1 MVNAQTAQ
9 FHSCQNE
16 EKTMRTKRSLRE
28 WLRIAALL
36 VIFLSGMF
44 PAGGLFT
51 ELRAPSVYADSTP
64 QTLPFS
70 QNWSSTGQIT
80 TDDNWAG
87 VLGIVGFRGDD
98 LTTVTGTNPQTILA
112 DGSGTPVDVIANQ
125 ANPNTQATGGVAEFD
140 GIANPVAAL
149 QGSGTAD
156 APHIVITV
164 NTTGMSGI
172 VIGYFLRDIDGSAD
186 NAVQPVALQFRVGAS
201 GNYTDIPAGFVADA
215 TTGPSLATLV
225 TAVSVTLPAAAD
237 NQPVVQIR
245 IMTTNAVG
253 NDEWVGIDDILI
265 FVPSAARLDSFAA
278 NGYDDGKVLL
288 EWRTGLE
295 VNNLGFNVYRDVKGN
310 RTRINSQMLAGSAL
324 MVGAGTHLRS
334 GRSYVWADD
343 LPKGRDAQYLLEEV
357 DLNGQST
364 WHGPIGIDRSRS
376 RDGLPPSRARAVLLS
391 SLGANSVQA
400 NSITP
405 VPRTAD
411 TTQAIAAQFAA
422 QAEIVSRPAIK
433 LSVKQEG
440 WYRVTGQE
448 LLAAGLDPATDPR
461 LLQLFAEG
469 QEQAFAVR
477 GEDDGRFDSIEFYG
491 LGLDTPSTN
500 ARTYWLVAGSQ
511 PGQRIK
517 AAKKKGSRAASTG
530 FAYTVERKDR
540 LVYFSALTNGDTE
553 NFFGA
558 VVARTPVDQSLLLR
572 HIDRASNEDATL
584 EVTLQ
589 GVTGV
594 SHRVQVQFNG
604 GELGEISFAALQQGA
619 AKFAVPHSLIKEGQ
633 NNVTLIGQG
642 GESDVSLVSSIR
654 LTYRHAYTADDDA
667 LRFTTSKKQQVTID
681 GFTNSAIR
689 VVDITNPGAP
699 LEVRGRVES
708 RGNGYAVTISGQK
721 GDARTLMAFSEQQ
734 VKRPVAV
741 VADRPSN
748 LKDKSQGADYVIITR
763 RDFFSGIEPL
773 KAHRQSQG
781 LDVSVVDVE
790 DIYDEF
796 NFGEKAAQAV
806 KDFLSFAKANWS
818 KAPRFVVFVGDATF
832 DPKDYFGSGDNDI
845 VPTRLIDTGLMKAA
859 SDESLADFDGDGL
872 AEMQMGRLPAR
883 TSNEVSLMAAKIIA
897 YDNAQ
902 TGNGVLLV
910 SDSDD
915 SGINFENGSAQL
927 RRIIPDGVNVDE
939 IVRGR
944 LDDTATK
951 STILDRVNR
960 GQRIVNYFGHGSV
973 GLWRG
978 DLLTSTDTK
987 DMTGNDAHTLFFA
1000 ITCLNGY
1007 FQDPVLDSLAESLVK
1022 AEGGGAAAVWASSGM
1037 CEAGSQLSMNL
1048 ELFRLIFSGDKPMS
1062 LGEAILRSKS
1072 VIDDFDVRRTYILFG
1087 DPAMRLR

>member
-1 MVNAQTAQ
+1 MKLTA
-9 FHSCQNE
+9 F
-16 EKTMRTKRSLRE
+16 K
-28 WLRIAALL
+28 
-36 VIFLSGMF
+36 
-44 PAGGLFT
+44 
-51 ELRAPSVYADSTP
+51 
-64 QTLPFS
+64 
-70 QNWSSTGQIT
+70 
-80 TDDNWAG
+80 
-87 VLGIVGFRGDD
+87 
-98 LTTVTGTNPQTILA
+98 
-112 DGSGTPVDVIANQ
+112 
-125 ANPNTQATGGVAEFD
+125 
-140 GIANPVAAL
+140 
-149 QGSGTAD
+149 
-156 APHIVITV
+156 
-164 NTTGMSGI
+164 
-172 VIGYFLRDIDGSAD
+172 
-186 NAVQPVALQFRVGAS
+186 
-201 GNYTDIPAGFVADA
+201 
-215 TTGPSLATLV
+215 
-225 TAVSVTLPAAAD
+225 
-237 NQPVVQIR
+237 
-245 IMTTNAVG
+245 
-253 NDEWVGIDDILI
+253 
-265 FVPSAARLDSFAA
+265 AARYEDSQVF
-278 NGYDDGKVLL
+278 L
-288 EWRTGLE
+288 EWQTGLE
-295 VNNLGFNVYRDVKGN
+295 VNNLGFNVYRDVKGK

-324 MVGAGTHLRS
+324 MVGAGTRLMS

-364 WHGPIGIDRSRS
+364 WHGPIGIDRSGS
-376 RDGLPPSRARAVLLS
+376 RDRLPPSGARAVLLS
-391 SLGANSVQA
+391 SLGADTVQA
-400 NSITP
+400 NSLTP

-411 TTQAIAAQFAA
+411 TTQAGAAQFTA
-422 QAEIVSRPAIK
+422 QAEIAARPAIK

-448 LLAAGLDPATDPR
+448 LFAAGLDPATDPR
-461 LLQLFAEG
+461 LLQLFAKG
-469 QEQAFAVR
+469 QEQAFAVI
-477 GEDDGRFDSIEFYG
+477 GEDDGRFGLSDSIEFYG

-500 ARTYWLVAGSQ
+500 TRTYWLVAGSQ

-530 FAYTVERKDR
+530 FLYTVERKDR
-540 LVYFSALTNGDTE
+540 LVYFSALTNGETE

-558 VVARTPVDQSLLLR
+558 VVARTPVDQSLLLQ

-589 GVTGV
+589 GVTGF

-604 GELGEISFAALQQGA
+604 SELGEISFAALQQGA

-642 GESDVSLVSSIR
+642 GESDVSLLSSIR

-667 LRFTTSKKQQVTID
+667 LRFTASKKQQVTID

-689 VVDITNPGAP
+689 VVDVTNPDAP

-741 VADRPSN
+741 VADQPSN
-748 LKDKSQGADYVIITR
+748 LKDKSQRADYIIITR

-773 KAHRQSQG
+773 KAHRQNQG

-790 DIYDEF
+790 NIYDEF
-796 NFGEKAAQAV
+796 NFGEKSAQAV
-806 KDFLSFAKANWS
+806 KDFLSYAKANWS
-818 KAPRFVVFVGDATF
+818 KAPRFVLFVGDATF
-832 DPKDYFGSGDNDI
+832 DPKDYFGGGDNDI
-845 VPTRLIDTGLMKAA
+845 VPTRLIDTAMMEAA
-859 SDESLADFDGDGL
+859 SDEGMADFDGDGL

-883 TSNEVSLMAAKIIA
+883 NSDEVSLMATKIIA
-897 YDNAQ
+897 YDSAP

-910 SDSDD
+910 SDSND
-915 SGINFENGSAQL
+915 SGIDFENGSAQL

-944 LDDTATK
+944 LDDATTK
-951 STILDRVNR
+951 SAILDRVNR
-960 GQRIVNYFGHGSV
+960 GQRIVNYYGHGSV

-987 DMTGNDAHTLFFA
+987 DMTGADAQTLFFA

-1007 FQDPVLDSLAESLVK
+1007 FQDPVLESLAESLVK
-1022 AEGGGAAAVWASSGM
+1022 AEHGGAAAVWASSGM
-1037 CEAGSQLSMNL
+1037 CEANSQLLMNL
-1048 ELFRLIFSGDKPMS
+1048 ELFRLIYSGDNPMS
-1062 LGEAILRSKS
+1062 LGEAILRAKS
-1072 VIDDFDVRRTYILFG
+1072 VISDLDVRRTYILFG

>member
-1 MVNAQTAQ
+1 
-9 FHSCQNE
+9 
-16 EKTMRTKRSLRE
+16 MRTKRSLRE

-51 ELRAPSVYADSTP
+51 ELRTPSVHADGTP
-64 QTLPFS
+64 QTLPFT

-87 VLGIVGFRGDD
+87 VPGVVGFRGDD
-98 LTTVTGTNPQTILA
+98 LTTVTATDPQTILA

-125 ANPNTQATGGVAEFD
+125 TNPNTQATGGVAEFD
-140 GIANPVAAL
+140 GIANPVVAL

-156 APHIVITV
+156 APHIVISI

-172 VIGYFLRDIDGSAD
+172 VIGYVLRDIDGSTD
-186 NAVQPVALQFRVGAS
+186 NAVQPVALQFRVGS
-201 GNYTDIPAGFVADA
+201 TGNYTNIPAGFVADA
-215 TTGPSLATLV
+215 TSGPSLATLV
-225 TAVSVTLPAAAD
+225 TPVSATLPAAAD
-237 NQPVVQIR
+237 NQPLVQIR
-245 IMTTNAVG
+245 IMTTNAIG

-265 FVPSAARLDSFAA
+265 FVPSAARVDSFSA
-278 NGYDDGKVLL
+278 NGYENGNVLL
-288 EWRTGLE
+288 EWKTGLE
-295 VNNLGFNVYRDVKGN
+295 VNNLGFNVYRDVQGK

-334 GRSYVWADD
+334 GRSYAWADD
-343 LPKGRDAQYLLEEV
+343 LPKARDAQYWLEEV

-364 WHGPIGIDRSRS
+364 WHGPVGIDRSKSHDR
-376 RDGLPPSRARAVLLS
+376 LPPAGARAVLLN
-391 SLGANSVQA
+391 SLGANPVQS
-400 NSITP
+400 NFPTQ

-411 TTQAIAAQFAA
+411 ATKVEAAQFAA
-422 QAEIVSRPAIK
+422 QSEIASRPAIK

-469 QEQAFAVR
+469 QEQAFAVK
-477 GEDDGRFDSIEFYG
+477 GEDDGRFDSSDSIEFYG
-491 LGLDTPSTN
+491 LGLNTPSTDT
-500 ARTYWLVAGSQ
+500 RTYWLVAGSQ
-511 PGQRIK
+511 QGQRIK

-530 FAYTVERKDR
+530 FAYTVGRKDR
-540 LVYFSALTNGDTE
+540 IVYFSSLTNGDTE

-558 VVARTPVDQSLLLR
+558 VLARTPVDQSLLLQ
-572 HIDRASNEDATL
+572 HVNRASNDDATL
-584 EVTLQ
+584 ELTLQ
-589 GVTGV
+589 GVTGF

-604 GELGEISFAALQQGA
+604 SDLGEISFASLQQGA
-619 AKFAVPHSLIKEGQ
+619 AKFPVPHSLIKEGQ
-633 NNVTLIGQG
+633 NNVTLTSKG
-642 GESDVSLVSSIR
+642 GEGDVSLVDAIS
-654 LTYRHAYTADDDA
+654 LTYSHAYTADGDA
-667 LRFTTSKKQQVTID
+667 LRFTASKKQQVTID

-689 VVDITNPGAP
+689 VVDVTNPNAP
-699 LEVRGRVES
+699 LEVRGQVES
-708 RGNGYAVTISGQK
+708 RGNGYAVTIAGQK
-721 GDARTLMAFSEQQ
+721 GDGHTLMAFSEPQ

-741 VADRPSN
+741 VADRLSN
-748 LKDKSQGADYVIITR
+748 LKDKSQEADYIIITR
-763 RDFFSGIEPL
+763 RDFFSSIEPL
-773 KAHRQSQG
+773 KSYRQSQG

-796 NFGEKAAQAV
+796 NFGEKSAQAV
-806 KDFLSFAKANWS
+806 KDFLSFAKTNWS
-818 KAPRFVVFVGDATF
+818 KAPRFVLLVGDASF
-832 DPKDYFGSGDNDI
+832 DPKDYFGSGDSDI
-845 VPTRLIDTGLMKAA
+845 VPTKLVDTILMEAA
-859 SDESLADFDGDGL
+859 SDEWLADFDGDGL
-872 AEMQMGRLPAR
+872 AEMKMGRLSAR
-883 TSNEVSLMAAKIIA
+883 NSDEISLMAAKIIA
-897 YDNAQ
+897 YDNAP

-915 SGINFENGSAQL
+915 GGINFENGTAQL

-951 STILDRVNR
+951 SAILDQVNR
-960 GQRIVNYFGHGSV
+960 GQRIVNYYGHGSV

-978 DLLTSTDTK
+978 DLLTSTDMK
-987 DMTGNDAHTLFFA
+987 DMTGGDAHTLFFA

-1022 AEGGGAAAVWASSGM
+1022 AEHGGAAAVWASSGM
-1037 CEAGSQLSMNL
+1037 CEADSQLSMNI
-1048 ELFRLIFSGDKPMS
+1048 ELFRLIFGGGNPNGEALT
-1062 LGEAILRSKS
+1062 LGEAILKAKS
-1072 VIDDFDVRRTYILFG
+1072 AIGDQDVRRTYILFG

>member
-1 MVNAQTAQ
+1 
-9 FHSCQNE
+9 
-16 EKTMRTKRSLRE
+16 MRTKRSLRE

-44 PAGGLFT
+44 PAGGMFT
-51 ELRAPSVYADSTP
+51 GPGAPSVYADSTP

-87 VLGIVGFRGDD
+87 VPGIVGFRGDD
-98 LTTVTGTNPQTILA
+98 LTTVTATSPQTILA

-140 GIANPVAAL
+140 GIANPVVAL

-156 APHIVITV
+156 APHIVISV

-172 VIGYFLRDIDGSAD
+172 VIGYILRDIDGSTD

-201 GNYTDIPAGFVADA
+201 GNFTDIPAGFVADA

-225 TAVSVTLPAAAD
+225 TPVSTTLPAAAD
-237 NQPVVQIR
+237 NQPLVQIR
-245 IMTTNAVG
+245 IMTTNAIG

-265 FVPSAARLDSFAA
+265 FVPSAARVDSFAA
-278 NGYDDGKVLL
+278 SGYRDGQVLL

-295 VNNLGFNVYRDVKGN
+295 VDNLGFNVYRDVRGK

-324 MVGAGTHLRS
+324 MVGAGTHLKS
-334 GRSYVWADD
+334 GRSYAWADD
-343 LPKGRDAQYLLEEV
+343 LPKGRDARYWLEEI
-357 DLNGQST
+357 DLNGQSA
-364 WHGPIGIDRSRS
+364 WHGPVGIDRSGS
-376 RDGLPPSRARAVLLS
+376 RDRLPPPASRAVLLS
-391 SLGANSVQA
+391 RLGADSVHA
-400 NSITP
+400 NLQRA

-411 TTQAIAAQFAA
+411 TAQATAGQFEV
-422 QAEIVSRPAIK
+422 QAEIASRPLIK

-469 QEQAFAVR
+469 REQAFTVR
-477 GEDDGRFDSIEFYG
+477 GEDDGRFDSSDSMEFYG

-517 AAKKKGSRAASTG
+517 AAKKKGSRTASTG
-530 FAYTVERKDR
+530 FTYTVERKDR
-540 LVYFSALTNGDTE
+540 IVYFSSLTNGEAE

-558 VVARTPVDQSLLLR
+558 VLARAPVEQSLLLQ
-572 HIDRASNEDATL
+572 HVDRASNEDATL
-584 EVTLQ
+584 EVKIQ
-589 GVTGV
+589 GVTGI
-594 SHRVQVQFNG
+594 SHRVQVQLNG
-604 GELGEISFAALQQGA
+604 SELGEISFAALQQGA
-619 AKFAVPHSLIKEGQ
+619 AKFAVPHSLIKDGE
-633 NNVTLIGQG
+633 NNVTLTSLS
-642 GESDVSLVSSIR
+642 GESDVNLVDSIR
-654 LTYRHAYTADDDA
+654 LTYRHAYTADDDL
-667 LRFTTSKKQQVTID
+667 LRFTVSKKQQVTID

-689 VVDITNPGAP
+689 VVDVTNPDAP

-708 RGNGYAVTISGQK
+708 RGNGFAVTVSGQK
-721 GDARTLMAFSEQQ
+721 GDNRTLMAFSEPQ
-734 VKRPVAV
+734 VKRPFAV
-741 VADRPSN
+741 VADQPST
-748 LKDKSQGADYVIITR
+748 LKDKSQGADYIIITR
-763 RDFFSGIEPL
+763 RDFFSSIEPL
-773 KAHRQSQG
+773 KAHRQNQG
-781 LDVSVVDVE
+781 LDVSVVDIE

-796 NFGEKAAQAV
+796 NFGEKSALAV
-806 KDFLSFAKANWS
+806 KDFLSFAKASWS
-818 KAPRFVVFVGDATF
+818 KAPRFVLIVGDATF
-832 DPKDYFGSGDNDI
+832 DPKGYFGSQDGDI
-845 VPTRLIDTGLMKAA
+845 VPTKLIDTFLMEAA
-859 SDESLADFDGDGL
+859 SDDWLADFDGDAL
-872 AEMQMGRLPAR
+872 AEMKIGRLSAR
-883 TSNEVSLMAAKIIA
+883 NADEVSLLAAKIIG
-897 YDNAQ
+897 YDNGP

-910 SDSDD
+910 SDSND
-915 SGINFENGSAQL
+915 GIDFEHGSAQL
-927 RRIIPDGVNVDE
+927 RQIIPDGVNVDE

-944 LDDTATK
+944 LDDALTK
-951 STILDRVNR
+951 SEVLDRVNR

-973 GLWRG
+973 DLWRG
-978 DLLTSTDTK
+978 GLLTSTDAKETI
-987 DMTGNDAHTLFFA
+987 GNDAHTLFFA

-1022 AEGGGAAAVWASSGM
+1022 TEHGGAAAVWASSGL
-1037 CEAGSQLSMNL
+1037 CEADSQLSMNL
-1048 ELFRLIFSGDKPMS
+1048 ELFRLIFGGDNSNTEPLT
-1062 LGEAILRSKS
+1062 LGEAISRAKS
-1072 VIDDFDVRRTYILFG
+1072 VITDPDVRRTYILFG

>member
-1 MVNAQTAQ
+1 
-9 FHSCQNE
+9 
-16 EKTMRTKRSLRE
+16 MRTNRTLLE
-28 WLRIAALL
+28 WLRTAALL

-51 ELRAPSVYADSTP
+51 ELGLFTGLRAPSVRADSTP

-80 TDDNWAG
+80 TDDDWSG
-87 VLGIVGFRGDD
+87 VPGIVGFRGDN
-98 LTTVTGTNPQTILA
+98 LTVVTGTDPQTILA

-140 GIANPVAAL
+140 GIANPAVAL

-156 APHIVITV
+156 APHIVISI

-186 NAVQPVALQFRVGAS
+186 DAVQPVALQFRVGAS
-201 GNYTDIPAGFVADA
+201 GNYTNIPAGFVADA

-225 TAVSVTLPAAAD
+225 TPVSVTLPAAAN
-237 NQPVVQIR
+237 NQPLVQIR
-245 IMTTNAVG
+245 MITTNAAG
-253 NDEWVGIDDILI
+253 NDEWVGIDEILI
-265 FVPSAARLDSFAA
+265 FVPSAARVDSFAA
-278 NGYDDGKVLL
+278 SGYEDGKVLL

-295 VNNLGFNVYRDVKGN
+295 VNNLGFNVYRDVRGK

-324 MVGAGTHLRS
+324 MVGAGTRLLS

-343 LPKGRDAQYLLEEV
+343 LPKGRDAQYLLEEI

-376 RDGLPPSRARAVLLS
+376 RDKLPPSGSRAVLLS
-391 SLGANSVQA
+391 SLGANPVRA
-400 NSITP
+400 NSPTQ
-405 VPRTAD
+405 VPRAAD
-411 TTQAIAAQFAA
+411 TTQAAAAQFAA
-422 QAEIVSRPAIK
+422 QAEIASRPAIK

-448 LLAAGLDPATDPR
+448 LLAAGLDPASDPR

-469 QEQAFAVR
+469 REQAFAVR
-477 GEDDGRFDSIEFYG
+477 GEDDGRFDSSDSIEFYG

-500 ARTYWLVAGSQ
+500 ARTYWLVAGPQ

-530 FAYTVERKDR
+530 FLYTVERKDR
-540 LVYFSALTNGDTE
+540 LIYFSSLTNGDTE

-558 VVARTPVDQSLLLR
+558 VLARTPVDQSLLLR
-572 HIDRASNEDATL
+572 HIDRASNEDAAL

-589 GVTGV
+589 GVTGFP
-594 SHRVQVQFNG
+594 HRVQVEFNG
-604 GELGEISFAALQQGA
+604 SNLGEILFAAVQQGV
-619 AKFAVPHSLIKEGQ
+619 AKFAVPHSLIKEGE
-633 NNVTLIGQG
+633 NNVTLTSQA

-654 LTYRHAYTADDDA
+654 LTYRHAYVADGDA
-667 LRFTTSKKQQVTID
+667 LRFTSSKKEQVTID
-681 GFTNSAIR
+681 GFTDSAIR
-689 VVDITNPGAP
+689 VVDVTNPDAP

-708 RGNGYAVTISGQK
+708 RGDGFAVTISGQK
-721 GDARTLMAFSEQQ
+721 GDAHTLMAFSEQQ

-741 VADRPSN
+741 VADQPSN
-748 LKDKSQGADYVIITR
+748 LKDKSQRADYVIITR
-763 RDFFSGIEPL
+763 REFFSGIEPL
-773 KAHRQSQG
+773 KTHRQSQG

-796 NFGEKAAQAV
+796 NFGEKSVQAV
-806 KDFLSFAKANWS
+806 KGFLSFAKTEWS
-818 KAPRFVVFVGDATF
+818 KAPRFILLVGDATY

-845 VPTRLIDTGLMKAA
+845 VPTRLIDTFLMEAA
-859 SDESLADFDGDGL
+859 SDEWMADIDGDGL
-872 AEMQMGRLPAR
+872 AEVQMGRLPAR
-883 TSNEVSLMAAKIIA
+883 NSDEVSLMATKIIA
-897 YDNAQ
+897 HDNAP

-915 SGINFENGSAQL
+915 GGINFENGSAQL
-927 RRIIPDGVNVDE
+927 RRSIPDGVNVDE

-944 LDDTATK
+944 LDDAATR
-951 STILDRVNR
+951 SAILERVNS
-960 GQRIVNYFGHGSV
+960 GQRIVNYYGHGSV
-973 GLWRG
+973 SFWRG
-978 DLLTSTDTK
+978 DLLTSTDAK
-987 DMTGNDAHTLFFA
+987 DMTGGDAHTLFFA

-1007 FQDPVLDSLAESLVK
+1007 FQDPALESLAESLVK
-1022 AEGGGAAAVWASSGM
+1022 AEHGGAAAVWASSGM
-1037 CEAGSQLSMNL
+1037 CEADSQLLMNL
-1048 ELFRLIFSGDKPMS
+1048 ELFRLIFSGDNPMS
-1062 LGEAILRSKS
+1062 LGEAILKAKS
-1072 VIDDFDVRRTYILFG
+1072 AINDFDVRRTYILFG